1 MSEVDD
7 KREQVFWHIAS
18 KQADHVA
25 ELIHKAISFYLR
37 GDLEQWYWTL
47 TGLREIIN
55 FDLADD
61 EEEILD
67 NLEKGVLNHLSSYEK
82 YKRII
87 NDGYKP
93 SKNLVGS
100 KLKFLSH
107 VRGYQRKIFKY
118 LKQIGYFPDK
128 EDHSR
133 VGY

>member
-1 MSEVDD
+1 MSDELD

-25 ELIHKAISFYLR
+25 ELIHRAISFYLK
-37 GDLEQWYWTL
+37 GNLEQWYWTL

-55 FDLADD
+55 FDLSED
-61 EEEILD
+61 EEKILD
-67 NLEKGVLNHLSSYEK
+67 DNENEVKKYLGAYER
-82 YKRII
+82 YKKII
-87 NDGYKP
+87 NEGYKP
-93 SKNLVGS
+93 PKKIVQGKAL
-100 KLKFLSH
+100 FLGK